1 MSKAAHLGEGRG
13 SRQGESLLMWLTRK
27 VTPVQPYGWAGRTFL
42 GRMNGLSLQAVYR
55 RLLCCSDFCSR
66 NQANLHSVITI
77 ISGRAAVPSPAC
89 RWRFAKKN
97 GCKARDKRVI
107 ASFFRRLNQK
117 KPLLEGLFLRYIA
130 YHLGEGRA
138 LKTQLT
144 PRQRPQRAYHLGE
157 GRALKTV
164 AAAALFHQVAYH
176 LGEGRAL
183 KTLSV

>member
-1 MSKAAHLGEGRG
+1 MRYTRACRKQLTLGKGAAPDKG
-13 SRQGESLLMWLTRK
+13 SHFLMWLTRK

-42 GRMNGLSLQAVYR
+42 GRMNGLGLQAVWR
-55 RLLCCSDFCSR
+55 SLLRCSDFYCR

-107 ASFFRRLNQK
+107 ASFFRRLNRK
-117 KPLLEGLFLRYIA
+117 KPLLEGLFLSYIA

-138 LKTQLT
+138 LKTAAGCHHRSGT
-144 PRQRPQRAYHLGE
+144 AYHLGE
-157 GRALKTV
+157 GRALKTP
-164 AAAALFHQVAYH
+164 LDKSSMHPKEYS
-176 LGEGRAL
+176 L
-183 KTLSV
+183 